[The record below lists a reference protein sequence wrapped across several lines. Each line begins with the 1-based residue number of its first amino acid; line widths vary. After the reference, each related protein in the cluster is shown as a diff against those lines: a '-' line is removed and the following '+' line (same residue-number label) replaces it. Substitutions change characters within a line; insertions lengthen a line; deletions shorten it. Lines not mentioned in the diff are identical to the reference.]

1 MKNETEL
8 PPLYDHDFVTLKVL
22 FTKFENEEEYNEKV
36 KIYNEQMEEW
46 ENKDYELQKIQIE
59 DKPIPPKPNI
69 LTSYQEALFNISDM
83 IICHIHGDK
92 EGDDT
97 VVKVYYSS
105 RTSTEPKSMVI
116 FGELNDFIN
125 ILKNY
130 GARIQ

>member
-22 FTKFENEEEYNEKV
+22 FTKFENEEEYNEKLRT
-36 KIYNEQMEEW
+36 YNEQMEEW

-59 DKPIPPKPNI
+59 DKPIAPKPNI

-83 IICHIHGDK
+83 IVSHIHEDK
-92 EGDDT
+92 EDDDT
-97 VVKVYYSS
+97 VVKIYYSS
-105 RTSTEPKSMVI
+105 RTSTEPKSMVVY
-116 FGELNDFIN
+116 GELKDFIN